1 MRRARI
7 ALRTER
13 ARDVKDETE
22 GFHWRFEQHR
32 FVFPEDALHGT
43 LMFAGRLLLTVD
55 EVAAILAVRY
65 ARAPL
70 ATASMDALE
79 FYAPIRVGDML
90 TLRGAL
96 TRVGTRSMEVEIQV
110 LAEVPFTGDIRH
122 TCTAYL
128 TFVKLRGTGG
138 RFRRSTR
145 QPRSSSG
152 SGGGGQAPGGARG
165 ARARAQGEPRGRARL
180 VTGSQRAYRLAAC
193 ETGDAFPRGAERGE
207 TMSGHSKW
215 SQIKRKKAKTDQA
228 RGKVFSKLVREITTA
243 ARTGGDPKMNMRLK
257 TAIEEAKAVNM
268 PADTLKRAIQ
278 KGTGELP
285 GETYEEI
292 TYEGYGPGGVA
303 VMVKVLTDNKNR
315 TAPEIRHAFTKFSG
329 NLGEVGSVGWMFD
342 RKGIIQVEATRVD
355 EDELLGLAL
364 DAGAADLRRADAMF
378 EITATPQ
385 DLDVVRRALEGRGVP
400 IQSAEVT
407 YVPQST
413 VRLEGKDAQQVLR
426 LVEGLEELDD
436 VQHVYANFD
445 IPDEV
450 LEAQGAA

>member
-1 MRRARI
+1 
-7 ALRTER
+7 
-13 ARDVKDETE
+13 
-22 GFHWRFEQHR
+22 
-32 FVFPEDALHGT
+32 
-43 LMFAGRLLLTVD
+43 
-55 EVAAILAVRY
+55 
-65 ARAPL
+65 
-70 ATASMDALE
+70 
-79 FYAPIRVGDML
+79 
-90 TLRGAL
+90 
-96 TRVGTRSMEVEIQV
+96 
-110 LAEVPFTGDIRH
+110 
-122 TCTAYL
+122 
-128 TFVKLRGTGG
+128 
-138 RFRRSTR
+138 
-145 QPRSSSG
+145 
-152 SGGGGQAPGGARG
+152 
-165 ARARAQGEPRGRARL
+165 
-180 VTGSQRAYRLAAC
+180 
-193 ETGDAFPRGAERGE
+193 
-207 TMSGHSKW
+207 MSGHSKW

-292 TYEGYGPGGVA
+292 LYEGYGPGGVA

-315 TAPEIRHAFTKFSG
+315 TAPEIRHTFTKFSG

-342 RKGIIQVEATRVD
+342 RKGIILVDAARVD

-364 DAGAADLRRADAMF
+364 DAGAADMRRADSLF
-378 EITATPQ
+378 EVTAAPQ
-385 DLDVVRRALEGRGVP
+385 DLENVRRTLEGRGVP

-413 VRLEGKDAQQVLR
+413 IRLEGKDAQQVLR

>member
-1 MRRARI
+1 
-7 ALRTER
+7 
-13 ARDVKDETE
+13 
-22 GFHWRFEQHR
+22 
-32 FVFPEDALHGT
+32 
-43 LMFAGRLLLTVD
+43 
-55 EVAAILAVRY
+55 
-65 ARAPL
+65 
-70 ATASMDALE
+70 
-79 FYAPIRVGDML
+79 
-90 TLRGAL
+90 
-96 TRVGTRSMEVEIQV
+96 
-110 LAEVPFTGDIRH
+110 
-122 TCTAYL
+122 
-128 TFVKLRGTGG
+128 
-138 RFRRSTR
+138 
-145 QPRSSSG
+145 
-152 SGGGGQAPGGARG
+152 
-165 ARARAQGEPRGRARL
+165 
-180 VTGSQRAYRLAAC
+180 
-193 ETGDAFPRGAERGE
+193 
-207 TMSGHSKW
+207 MSGHSKW

-315 TAPEIRHAFTKFSG
+315 TAPEIRHTFTKFSG

-342 RKGIIQVEATRVD
+342 RKGIIQVEAARVD

-364 DAGAADLRRADAMF
+364 DAGAADLRRADSVF
-378 EITATPQ
+378 EITATPH
-385 DLDVVRRALEGRGVP
+385 DLEEVRRALEGRGVP

>member
-1 MRRARI
+1 
-7 ALRTER
+7 
-13 ARDVKDETE
+13 
-22 GFHWRFEQHR
+22 
-32 FVFPEDALHGT
+32 
-43 LMFAGRLLLTVD
+43 
-55 EVAAILAVRY
+55 
-65 ARAPL
+65 
-70 ATASMDALE
+70 
-79 FYAPIRVGDML
+79 
-90 TLRGAL
+90 
-96 TRVGTRSMEVEIQV
+96 
-110 LAEVPFTGDIRH
+110 
-122 TCTAYL
+122 
-128 TFVKLRGTGG
+128 
-138 RFRRSTR
+138 
-145 QPRSSSG
+145 
-152 SGGGGQAPGGARG
+152 
-165 ARARAQGEPRGRARL
+165 
-180 VTGSQRAYRLAAC
+180 
-193 ETGDAFPRGAERGE
+193 
-207 TMSGHSKW
+207 MSGHSKW

-243 ARTGGDPKMNMRLK
+243 ARAGGDPKLNNRLK

-315 TAPEIRHAFTKFSG
+315 TAPEIRHAFAKLGG
-329 NLGEVGSVGWMFD
+329 NLGEVGSVGWMFE
-342 RKGIIQVEATRVD
+342 RKGVIQVETARVD
-355 EDELLGLAL
+355 EDELFALAL
-364 DAGAADLRRADAMF
+364 DAGASDLKRLDPYF
-378 EITATPQ
+378 EITAVPH
-385 DLDVVRRALEGRGVP
+385 DLEGVRRALESRGVP

-450 LEAQGAA
+450 LEAQGVA

>member
-1 MRRARI
+1 
-7 ALRTER
+7 
-13 ARDVKDETE
+13 
-22 GFHWRFEQHR
+22 
-32 FVFPEDALHGT
+32 
-43 LMFAGRLLLTVD
+43 
-55 EVAAILAVRY
+55 
-65 ARAPL
+65 
-70 ATASMDALE
+70 
-79 FYAPIRVGDML
+79 
-90 TLRGAL
+90 
-96 TRVGTRSMEVEIQV
+96 
-110 LAEVPFTGDIRH
+110 
-122 TCTAYL
+122 
-128 TFVKLRGTGG
+128 
-138 RFRRSTR
+138 
-145 QPRSSSG
+145 
-152 SGGGGQAPGGARG
+152 
-165 ARARAQGEPRGRARL
+165 
-180 VTGSQRAYRLAAC
+180 
-193 ETGDAFPRGAERGE
+193 
-207 TMSGHSKW
+207 MSGHSKW

-292 TYEGYGPGGVA
+292 MYEGYGPGGVA
-303 VMVKVLTDNKNR
+303 VMIKVLTDNKNR
-315 TAPEIRHAFTKFSG
+315 TAPEIRHTFTKFSG

-342 RKGIIQVEATRVD
+342 RKGIILVDAARVD

-364 DAGAADLRRADAMF
+364 DAGAADMRRADSVF
-378 EITATPQ
+378 EVTAAPQ
-385 DLDVVRRALEGRGVP
+385 DLENVRRTLEGRGVP

-413 VRLEGKDAQQVLR
+413 IRLEGKDAQQVLR

-436 VQHVYANFD
+436 VQTVYANFD

>member
-1 MRRARI
+1 
-7 ALRTER
+7 
-13 ARDVKDETE
+13 
-22 GFHWRFEQHR
+22 
-32 FVFPEDALHGT
+32 
-43 LMFAGRLLLTVD
+43 
-55 EVAAILAVRY
+55 
-65 ARAPL
+65 
-70 ATASMDALE
+70 
-79 FYAPIRVGDML
+79 
-90 TLRGAL
+90 
-96 TRVGTRSMEVEIQV
+96 
-110 LAEVPFTGDIRH
+110 
-122 TCTAYL
+122 
-128 TFVKLRGTGG
+128 
-138 RFRRSTR
+138 
-145 QPRSSSG
+145 
-152 SGGGGQAPGGARG
+152 
-165 ARARAQGEPRGRARL
+165 
-180 VTGSQRAYRLAAC
+180 
-193 ETGDAFPRGAERGE
+193 
-207 TMSGHSKW
+207 MSGHSKW
-215 SQIKRKKAKTDQA
+215 SQIKRKKAKTDQN
-228 RGKVFSKLVREITTA
+228 RGKIFSKLVREITTA

-315 TAPEIRHAFTKFSG
+315 TAPEIRHTFSKFSG
-329 NLGEVGSVGWMFD
+329 NLGEVGSVGWMFE

-355 EDELLGLAL
+355 EDELLTVAL
-364 DAGAADLRRADAMF
+364 EAGATDLRRADAHF

-385 DLDVVRRALEGRGVP
+385 DLEAVRRALEERGVP

-413 VRLEGKDAQQVLR
+413 VRLEGKEAQQVLR

>member
-1 MRRARI
+1 
-7 ALRTER
+7 
-13 ARDVKDETE
+13 
-22 GFHWRFEQHR
+22 
-32 FVFPEDALHGT
+32 
-43 LMFAGRLLLTVD
+43 
-55 EVAAILAVRY
+55 
-65 ARAPL
+65 
-70 ATASMDALE
+70 
-79 FYAPIRVGDML
+79 
-90 TLRGAL
+90 
-96 TRVGTRSMEVEIQV
+96 
-110 LAEVPFTGDIRH
+110 
-122 TCTAYL
+122 
-128 TFVKLRGTGG
+128 
-138 RFRRSTR
+138 
-145 QPRSSSG
+145 
-152 SGGGGQAPGGARG
+152 
-165 ARARAQGEPRGRARL
+165 
-180 VTGSQRAYRLAAC
+180 
-193 ETGDAFPRGAERGE
+193 
-207 TMSGHSKW
+207 MSGHSKW

-303 VMVKVLTDNKNR
+303 VMIKVLTDNKNR
-315 TAPEIRHAFTKFSG
+315 TAPEIRHTFTKFSG

-342 RKGIIQVEATRVD
+342 RKGIIQVEAARVD

-364 DAGAADLRRADAMF
+364 DAGAADLRRADSVF
-378 EITATPQ
+378 EITATPH
-385 DLDVVRRALEGRGVP
+385 DLEEVRRALEGRGVP